1 MKKKI
6 IITLCTAVPVVALA
20 AFLRSRRKRYAVG
33 R

>member
-6 IITLCTAVPVVALA
+6 IITLCTAVSVVALA